1 MANIGVSAIKL
12 IDSDGDPLDDGA
24 GKLNVNSIVSNSLV
38 PSVYDY
44 ISLTYNAGGNV
55 ATATYKTG
63 GSGGTT
69 VAVLTLAYSGSNLTT
84 VTKTSS

>member
-1 MANIGVSAIKL
+1 MASVGTSAVKIIDNDNDVVSVTNNKL
-12 IDSDGDPLDDGA
+12 D
-24 GKLNVNSIVSNSLV
+24 VNSIVSNSLV
-38 PSVYDY
+38 PSAYDY